1 MKIYYTKNNNNTT
14 IKYYCEKKED
24 RHYIHRLLIKKL
36 RYNDWMNY
44 NKKHFKKAYMKSIFN
59 DTSKDYIRK
68 VICECIKED
77 LQELQAKNK
86 I

>member
-14 IKYYCEKKED
+14 IKYYYEKKED

-36 RYNDWMNY
+36 KH
-44 NKKHFKKAYMKSIFN
+44 NKKHFKIKKGLYEIHFN